1 MVRTLISINGQNTD
15 LFTAKISGRQERNMA
30 LILSD
35 SQLPL
40 PAASARG
47 VMVFVSTPFISQT
60 DVARIRTFQFRTLE
74 CQAFENLWMKT
85 ST

>member
-1 MVRTLISINGQNTD
+1 
-15 LFTAKISGRQERNMA
+15 MA
-30 LILSD
+30 LIFSG

-47 VMVFVSTPFISQT
+47 VMVFVSTPFTSQI
-60 DVARIRTFQFRTLE
+60 DVARIRTFHFRALE
-74 CQAFENLWMKT
+74 CQAFENLSMKM